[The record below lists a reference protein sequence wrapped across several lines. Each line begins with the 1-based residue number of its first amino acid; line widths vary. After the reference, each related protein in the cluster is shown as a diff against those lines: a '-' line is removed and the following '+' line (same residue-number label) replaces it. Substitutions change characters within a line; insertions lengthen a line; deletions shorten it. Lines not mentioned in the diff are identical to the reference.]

1 MTRTVPPLVLT
12 SRAAIGEHVGQLR
25 AEQKSIGL
33 VPTMGALH
41 AGHISL
47 VEASNQQCDAT
58 IVTIFVNPT
67 QFDRPADLLRYPR
80 TLDADLAALA
90 PLSVS
95 ALFAPSVEEMVPSGA
110 STFVDPPQVA
120 QPLEGRCRPGHF
132 RGVATIVL
140 KLFHLIPADV
150 AFFGAKDYQQ
160 SLVIRRMAEDLDL
173 SIRVCTCPTVREAD
187 GLALSSRN
195 AHLSTAERARAISL
209 WQSLERAAALVAE
222 GERDTGKITTAMR
235 QTLVDAGV
243 DSIDYVALTDPES
256 LEELDQL
263 TGPAQALVAA
273 TVGTTRLI
281 DNLRVE
287 SPGSRVQS

>member
-25 AEQKSIGL
+25 AEKKSIGL

-41 AGHISL
+41 AGHLSL

-160 SLVIRRMAEDLDL
+160 SLVIRHMAEDLDL

-195 AHLSTAERARAISL
+195 AHLSTVERARALSL
-209 WQSLERAAALVAE
+209 WRSLERAAALVAE

-281 DNLRVE
+281 DNQRIDL
-287 SPGSRVQS
+287 

>member
-1 MTRTVPPLVLT
+1 MTRMVPPLVLT
-12 SRAAIGEHVGQLR
+12 SRAAIREHVAQLR
-25 AEQKSIGL
+25 AENKSIGL

-41 AGHISL
+41 AGHTSL
-47 VEASNQQCDAT
+47 VEASSQQCDAT

-67 QFDRPADLLRYPR
+67 QFDRPADLAHYPR
-80 TLDADLAALA
+80 TLDDDLAALA

-95 ALFAPSVEEMVPSGA
+95 ALFAPSAEEMFPGGA
-110 STFVDPPQVA
+110 TTFVEPPQVA

-140 KLFHLIPADV
+140 KLFHLIPADI

-160 SLVIRRMAEDLDL
+160 GLVIRRMAEDLDL
-173 SIRVCTCPTVREAD
+173 SIHVCTCPTVRESE

-195 AHLSTAERARAISL
+195 AHLSAAERACSLSL
-209 WQSLERAAALVAE
+209 WKSLEQAATLVAE

-235 QTLVDAGV
+235 HILVEAGV
-243 DSIDYVALTDPES
+243 DSVDYVVLADPES

-281 DNLRVE
+281 DNRRIEL
-287 SPGSRVQS
+287 